1 MIVAGLTVNQD
12 TTTTTI
18 TATTDSATYGDES
31 AVVFSVQVTTTNP
44 ASQSELNGETVTVNV
59 GSASCIVTLDATG
72 FGSCS
77 IGNTDLAV
85 GGPYSVSASY
95 AGDSNLQ
102 G

>member
-1 MIVAGLTVNQD
+1 M
-12 TTTTTI
+12 
-18 TATTDSATYGDES
+18 
-31 AVVFSVQVTTTNP
+31 VFSGPGHHHQPGQPVR
-44 ASQSELNGETVTVNV
+44 ASDGETVTVNV
-59 GSASCIVTLDATG
+59 GSASCIVTLNATG